1 MSNKEQ
7 QLPIKFLENE
17 LERID
22 KEYVHSQSFFYFVL
36 LFSKITLFLPL
47 LWENLNYMEGLPSGI
62 KKWNNWN
69 TKQIF
74 KQ

>member
-36 LFSKITLFLPL
+36 LFSKITLVLPL
-47 LWENLNYMEGLPSGI
+47 L
-62 KKWNNWN
+62 
-69 TKQIF
+69 
-74 KQ
+74 